1 MKHLPIQA
9 HDDIRRFSV
18 FFGRFRNFGT
28 AVERPED
35 PTPSA
40 EELGVRF
47 LWGTDEKISFHR
59 VMDDFRVPRTEA
71 SAALIVSHS

>member
-9 HDDIRRFSV
+9 LDDIRRFSV

-35 PTPSA
+35 PTPLQRNWA
-40 EELGVRF
+40 YGFCE
-47 LWGTDEKISFHR
+47 GTDEKSLIF
-59 VMDDFRVPRTEA
+59 
-71 SAALIVSHS
+71 IVSWTIFEFPEQRPA